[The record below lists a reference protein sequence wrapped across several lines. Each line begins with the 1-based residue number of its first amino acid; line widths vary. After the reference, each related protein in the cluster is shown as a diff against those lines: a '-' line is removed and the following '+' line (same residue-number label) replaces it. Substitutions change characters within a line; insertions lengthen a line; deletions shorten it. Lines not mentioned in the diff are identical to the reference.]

1 MIRTRRALW
10 LSLAAVLIASL
21 SLAPLAMAKH
31 KDSGEIKIKGKLIE
45 VAVADNSIQMPP
57 TLKHGWV
64 TFRITN
70 AGTVPHSLSARGT
83 KKVWVLAASLA
94 PGQTALVP
102 IKLGKGT
109 YTVWEPLPED
119 ASPHEAPALQTTLTV
134 N

>member
-1 MIRTRRALW
+1 M
-10 LSLAAVLIASL
+10 AAVLVASL

-31 KDSGEIKIKGKLIE
+31 KDSGEVKIKGKLVE
-45 VAVADNSIQMPP
+45 VGVGDTGIIMPP

-64 TFRITN
+64 TFRVTN

-83 KKVWVLAASLA
+83 KKVWVLATSLA

-102 IKLGKGT
+102 IKLGKGV

-119 ASPHEAPALQTTLTV
+119 APPNAMPALQATLNV
-134 N
+134 D